1 VRRALPVSSRVLVA
15 FAAVYL
21 IWGSTYLAIRLAI
34 ETIPPL
40 LMAGMRF
47 LLAGAILLPIALLS
61 GDRRGDRLT
70 LAHWRS
76 ALVIGALLL
85 AGGNGGVT
93 LAEQRVPSGVTALLV
108 ATVPLWIAA
117 FAHLRGVQRLSR
129 LGAAGLL
136 TGFVGVGLLLRPGSV
151 GGAPPLWLGL
161 TLVAPLSWAAGSI
174 YARGAA
180 TPRRPLVGTA
190 LEMLCGGAILTAAA
204 AVLGEWGQVRLAA
217 ISAVSVGAFA
227 YLVVA
232 GSLMG
237 YSAYVFLLRS
247 VSPRAASSYAYVNP
261 LVAVALGWAV
271 LGEPVTPITLVAAA
285 LIVVAVAVLLGG
297 SRRRRGGQV
306 PTPAEKER
314 EEEPEEAIA

>member
-1 VRRALPVSSRVLVA
+1 MRRVPPVHWRVIAA

-40 LMAGMRF
+40 LMAGVRF
-47 LLAGAILLPIALLS
+47 LVAGAVLLPLALLS
-61 GDRRGDRLT
+61 GDRHGDRLT

-85 AGGNGGVT
+85 VGGNGGVT
-93 LAEQRVPSGVTALLV
+93 LAEQRVPSGITALLV

-117 FAHLRGVQRLSR
+117 LAHLRGVQRLSR
-129 LGAAGLL
+129 LGGAGLL
-136 TGFVGVGLLLRPGSV
+136 VGFLGVALLLRPGSA
-151 GGAPPLWLGL
+151 GGAPPLWMGL
-161 TLVAPLSWAAGSI
+161 TLIAPLSWAAGSV
-174 YARGAA
+174 YARGAPM
-180 TPRRPLVGTA
+180 PRRPLVATA
-190 LEMLCGGAILTAAA
+190 LEMLCGGTILFTAATA
-204 AVLGEWGQVRLAA
+204 LGEWGQVRLAA

-232 GSLMG
+232 GSLLG
-237 YSAYVFLLRS
+237 YSAYIFLLRS

-271 LGEPVTPITLVAAA
+271 LGEPITPMTLVAAA

-297 SRRRRGGQV
+297 SRRREGEGLPGRSG
-306 PTPAEKER
+306 
-314 EEEPEEAIA
+314 EEPEQAIA

>member
-1 VRRALPVSSRVLVA
+1 MRRALPVPSRVIAA

-40 LMAGMRF
+40 LMAGVRF
-47 LLAGAILLPIALLS
+47 VVAGAVLLPFALLS
-61 GDRRGDRLT
+61 GDRRRDRLT

-76 ALVIGALLL
+76 ALVIGTLLL
-85 AGGNGGVT
+85 VGGNGGVT

-129 LGAAGLL
+129 IGAAGLL
-136 TGFVGVGLLLRPGSV
+136 AGFVGVGLLLRPGSV
-151 GGAPPLWLGL
+151 GGAPPLWMGL
-161 TLVAPLSWAAGSI
+161 TLIAPLCWAAGSV
-174 YARGAA
+174 YARGAVM
-180 TPRRPLVGTA
+180 PRRPLVATA
-190 LEMLCGGAILTAAA
+190 LEMLCGGVILCVAAA
-204 AVLGEWGQVRLAA
+204 ALGEWSEVRLAA
-217 ISAVSVGAFA
+217 LSAVSVGAFA

-237 YSAYVFLLRS
+237 YTAYVFLLRS

-271 LGEPVTPITLVAAA
+271 LGEPITPFTLVAAA
-285 LIVVAVAVLLGG
+285 LIVVATAVLL
-297 SRRRRGGQV
+297 SSNRRREGEGLPQ
-306 PTPAEKER
+306 PSSTER
-314 EEEPEEAIA
+314 EQAIA

>member
-1 VRRALPVSSRVLVA
+1 VRRALPVSPRVLAA
-15 FAAVYL
+15 FAAVYV

-40 LMAGMRF
+40 LMAGVRF
-47 LLAGAILLPIALLS
+47 VVAGVILLPLALLS
-61 GDRRGDRLT
+61 GDRRHDRLT

-76 ALVIGALLL
+76 AVIIGALLL
-85 AGGNGGVT
+85 VGGNGGVT

-117 FAHLRGVQRLSR
+117 FAHLRGVQQLNR

-136 TGFVGVGLLLRPGSV
+136 AGFIGVGLLLRPGSV
-151 GGAPPLWLGL
+151 GGAPPLWMGL
-161 TLVAPLSWAAGSI
+161 TLIAPLSWAAGSV

-180 TPRRPLVGTA
+180 IPRRPLVGTA
-190 LEMLCGGAILTAAA
+190 LEMLCGGIILCVVAAA
-204 AVLGEWGQVRLAA
+204 LGEWGQVRFAA
-217 ISAVSVGAFA
+217 LSAVSVGAFA

-232 GSLMG
+232 GSLLG
-237 YSAYVFLLRS
+237 YTAYTFLLRS
-247 VSPRAASSYAYVNP
+247 VSPRAVSSYAYVNP

-271 LGEPVTPITLVAAA
+271 LGEPITPVMLVAAA

-297 SRRRRGGQV
+297 SRGRAGEGLPQ
-306 PTPAEKER
+306 PSA
-314 EEEPEEAIA
+314 EEPEQAIA